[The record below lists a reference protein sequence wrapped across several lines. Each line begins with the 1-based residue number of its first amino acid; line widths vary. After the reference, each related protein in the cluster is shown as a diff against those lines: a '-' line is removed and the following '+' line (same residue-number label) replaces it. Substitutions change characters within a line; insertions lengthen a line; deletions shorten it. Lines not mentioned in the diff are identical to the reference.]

1 MRILLLLLSMASVVV
16 SASDREVRDY
26 LMSNPEVVWEALEMH
41 KHKLLHE
48 KLEKIVMSEKSQVV
62 VENARGKNKL
72 VMFMDYRCG
81 ACRRTYPWVE
91 EFAKSHQDVQI
102 VMKPYPVLGTE
113 SIQAS
118 LMLYDARE
126 LNLEAELHKGL
137 IDPKQSFS
145 IDRLRELG
153 KMYKI
158 NVHLPS
164 TLKQH
169 WAYPLL
175 EGTHKDSVDLEN
187 QSVPLFILAVGDQY
201 LVIRG
206 LSSKDDLDKAYNQ
219 MS

>member
-1 MRILLLLLSMASVVV
+1 MRILLLLLSMASVAV
-16 SASDREVRDY
+16 SASDVEVRDY

-41 KHKLLHE
+41 KHKILQE
-48 KLEKIVMSEKSQVV
+48 KLERVVKSEASQVV

-91 EFAKSHQDVQI
+91 AFAKKHSDVQI

-118 LMLYDARE
+118 LMLYDADKLDLAPE
-126 LNLEAELHKGL
+126 IHKGL
-137 IDPKQSFS
+137 IDQNKSFS

-153 KMYKI
+153 KLHKI

-206 LSSKDDLDKAYNQ
+206 LSSKDDLDRAYNQ